1 MMRGEVLTSTNT
13 INKKKRNMKSE
24 HMSISS
30 DDIIKLFGRPGE
42 KDAIIA
48 RLQMV
53 IEDKDRRYDEK
64 CAECEEWKMKF
75 ETAQAMAENERYNN
89 MWLRTFI
96 RLSMEKV
103 KNFFTRQKDLRLL
116 SFAQSF
122 ILSMMPDDAP
132 AEEMLL
138 VTKATSL
145 PESCGQGDTIV
156 NGNYLDIHDNGGVK
170 I

>member
-13 INKKKRNMKSE
+13 IIIKKRRNMKSE

-64 CAECEEWKMKF
+64 CAECEE
-75 ETAQAMAENERYNN
+75 
-89 MWLRTFI
+89 
-96 RLSMEKV
+96 
-103 KNFFTRQKDLRLL
+103 
-116 SFAQSF
+116 
-122 ILSMMPDDAP
+122 
-132 AEEMLL
+132 
-138 VTKATSL
+138 
-145 PESCGQGDTIV
+145 
-156 NGNYLDIHDNGGVK
+156 
-170 I
+170 